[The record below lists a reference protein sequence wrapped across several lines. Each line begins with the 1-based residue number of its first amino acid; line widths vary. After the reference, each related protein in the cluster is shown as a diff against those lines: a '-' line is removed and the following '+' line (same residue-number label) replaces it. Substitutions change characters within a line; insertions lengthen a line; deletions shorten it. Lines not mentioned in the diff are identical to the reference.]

1 MARKQERK
9 NKSFNL
15 EDSPVVEENERL
27 LNNATTP
34 QQTQTIVAPV
44 AEATEQPEAAEPA
57 EAVAPIVQ
65 PQQQVQPQP
74 QVQPQVHPEPQP
86 QPSQPMGMS
95 IVGNRS
101 KRTEQG
107 ITMIV
112 PMEYY
117 EQIALM
123 KMPQV
128 FPFATLRCKP
138 LSSLWISIR
147 MIKNRTTMKKTIVTL
162 MLSLF
167 CMIVQEQ
174 THMKF
179 MGIPLNGNVELF
191 MQKLKAKGLTCDVAK
206 TKASPSGVK
215 IYKGLFMGED
225 SEFMIFFNPKD
236 KNVFAVEVSPDYSSL
251 ELAKTLFANIL
262 KQLKEKYSKA
272 VVDVL
277 KDSDGNAEGFQFYVS
292 DAEEKKM
299 LGIIMQKLIRP
310 DGILQRKY
318 LISLFYG
325 DVENFKKSENKNYD
339 DL

>member
-1 MARKQERK
+1 
-9 NKSFNL
+9 
-15 EDSPVVEENERL
+15 
-27 LNNATTP
+27 
-34 QQTQTIVAPV
+34 
-44 AEATEQPEAAEPA
+44 
-57 EAVAPIVQ
+57 
-65 PQQQVQPQP
+65 
-74 QVQPQVHPEPQP
+74 
-86 QPSQPMGMS
+86 
-95 IVGNRS
+95 
-101 KRTEQG
+101 
-107 ITMIV
+107 
-112 PMEYY
+112 
-117 EQIALM
+117 
-123 KMPQV
+123 
-128 FPFATLRCKP
+128 
-138 LSSLWISIR
+138 
-147 MIKNRTTMKKTIVTL
+147 MKKTIVTL
-162 MLSLF
+162 LLSLF
-167 CMIVQEQ
+167 CMIVQGQ

-191 MQKLKAKGLTCDVAK
+191 TQKLKAKGLTCDVAK

-225 SEFMIFFNPKD
+225 SEFMVFFNPKD
-236 KNVFAVEVSPDYSSL
+236 KNVFAVEVSMDYSSL
-251 ELAKTLFANIL
+251 ELAKTPFANIL

-277 KDSDGNAEGFQFYVS
+277 KNSDGDPEGFQFYVP